1 MKVVLQRVSRASVE
15 VSGQTKGKIEKGLLL
30 FLGFEQDD
38 DMVDISWVVNKV
50 VNMRIFNDPEQK
62 MNLSIIDVNGDLLL
76 ISQFTLHASI
86 KKGNRPS
93 FIKAAEPGIAKDLY
107 NKTIDCFNNHYTG
120 NIQTGEFGAMMD
132 VELINDGPVTI
143 LMDTKNKE

>member
-1 MKVVLQRVSRASVE
+1 MKVVLQRVSSASVE
-15 VSGQTKGKIEKGLLL
+15 VSGQTIGKIEKGLLL

-38 DMVDISWVVNKV
+38 DMGDISWVVIKV

-62 MNLSIIDVNGDLLL
+62 MNLSINDVNGDLLL

-93 FIKAAEPGIAKDLY
+93 FI
-107 NKTIDCFNNHYTG
+107 TVSYTHL
-120 NIQTGEFGAMMD
+120 TLPTTPY
-132 VELINDGPVTI
+132 V
-143 LMDTKNKE
+143 

>member
-50 VNMRIFNDPEQK
+50 VNMRIFNDSEQK
-62 MNLSIIDVNGDLLL
+62 MNLSINDVNGDLLL

-120 NIQTGEFGAMMD
+120 NIQTGEFGAMMN

>member
-1 MKVVLQRVSRASVE
+1 MKVVLQRVNSASVE
-15 VSGQTKGKIEKGLLL
+15 VSGQTIGEIEKGLLL

-38 DMVDISWVVNKV
+38 DMGDISWVVNKV

-62 MNLSIIDVNGDLLL
+62 MNLSINDVNGDLLL

-93 FIKAAEPGIAKDLY
+93 FIKAAKPGKAKDLY
-107 NKTIDCFNNHYTG
+107 NKTIDCFNNLYAG

-143 LMDTKNKE
+143 LMDTKNK

>member
-1 MKVVLQRVSRASVE
+1 MKVVLQRVNSASVE
-15 VSGQTKGKIEKGLLL
+15 VSGQTIGEIEKGLLL

-38 DMVDISWVVNKV
+38 DMGDISWVVNKV

-62 MNLSIIDVNGDLLL
+62 MNLSINDVNGDLLL

-93 FIKAAEPGIAKDLY
+93 FIKAAKPGIAKDLY
-107 NKTIDCFNNHYTG
+107 NKTIDCFNNHYNG
-120 NIQTGEFGAMMD
+120 NIQTGEFGAMMN

-143 LMDTKNKE
+143 LMDTKNK

>member
-1 MKVVLQRVSRASVE
+1 MKVVLQRVSSASVE
-15 VSGQTKGKIEKGLLL
+15 VSGQTIGKIEKGLLL

-38 DMVDISWVVNKV
+38 DVGDISWVVNKV

-93 FIKAAEPGIAKDLY
+93 FMKAAKPGTAKDLY
-107 NKTIDCFNNHYTG
+107 NKTIDCFNNNYTG